1 MVSFK
6 LLLVIFC
13 RIFLNIFMF
22 ANCFSPL
29 AVVPYLYS
37 YTTCFDL
44 DYSLPY
50 SIHVYLEAKY
60 ELNDKLFT
68 HTFHLVNKINVGHAL
83 PGMGILQIMYIFLLA

>member
-1 MVSFK
+1 
-6 LLLVIFC
+6 
-13 RIFLNIFMF
+13 MF

-60 ELNDKLFT
+60 ELNDKIIYFSPCEQDKI
-68 HTFHLVNKINVGHAL
+68 LVMPYLEWEFYKSCIFS
-83 PGMGILQIMYIFLLA
+83 PYIDWEKRKK